1 MSFAAPT
8 TRSTSELITA
18 AIWNQD
24 IKANEEALALTGFT
38 VVIGG
43 SGAAI
48 TTGTKDTFE
57 VPHAM
62 TLSSV
67 TATADV
73 SGSIVV
79 DLWKDTYANYP
90 PTDADSICSASPIT
104 ISTATKS
111 QDLSLTGWTKAWS
124 QGDIIL
130 PNVDSCTTIT
140 KVSLSFK
147 GTM

>member
-1 MSFAAPT
+1 MAYTAPITRT
-8 TRSTSELITA
+8 TGDIITA
-18 AIWNQD
+18 SIWNQD

-38 VVIGG
+38 TAIDGG
-43 SGAAI
+43 GAAI
-48 TTGTKDTFE
+48 TTGTKHTIE
-57 VPHAM
+57 VPFAM

-90 PTDADSICSASPIT
+90 PTNADSICSSSPIT
-104 ISTATKS
+104 IATATKS
-111 QDLSLTGWTKAWS
+111 QDTSLTGWTKAWS